1 VNWLAGGLLTPHYE
15 GGLRLRKGLFLGF
28 LGLAFLLLYVVD
40 LTFDD
45 WVADIPRVFL
55 PLLALSAID
64 ILLLSEDSLQHS
76 RSASNRHI
84 SFFKAQFPRIYIQ
97 KQYNLPAPEARQRW
111 LAVLRQW
118 KDENHPNHFYFV
130 ALLRRRLECRTVFYL
145 QRVLIWLSLLS
156 FVALVILAVLS
167 WWGALDLPRFYSLD
181 NAGLTVARIVFP
193 IALLGLYV
201 YLRMDNRPDQDNPT
215 GVWLK
220 WEEINDQL
228 KAWWD
233 QNEGR

>member
-1 VNWLAGGLLTPHYE
+1 MNWLAGGLLTPRSE
-15 GGLRLRKGLFLGF
+15 GGLRFRKGLFLGF

-45 WVADIPRVFL
+45 WVADIPRVLL

-64 ILLLSEDSLQHS
+64 ILLLSEDSLKYS

-84 SFFKAQFPRIYIQ
+84 TFFQAQFPRIHIQ

-130 ALLRRRLECRTVFYL
+130 TLLRRRLGCRTVFYL

-181 NAGLTVARIVFP
+181 NTGLTVARIVFP
-193 IALLGLYV
+193 IVLLSLYV
-201 YLRMDNRPDQDNPT
+201 YLRMDNRPDRDNPT
-215 GVWLK
+215 GVWLRWK
-220 WEEINDQL
+220 EINDQL

>member
-1 VNWLAGGLLTPHYE
+1 VNWLAGGLLTPRSE

-45 WVADIPRVFL
+45 WVADIPRVLL

-64 ILLLSEDSLQHS
+64 ILLLSEDSLKYS

-84 SFFKAQFPRIYIQ
+84 TFFQAQFPRIHIQ
-97 KQYNLPAPEARQRW
+97 KRYNLPAPEARQRW

-130 ALLRRRLECRTVFYL
+130 TLLRRRFECRTVFYL

-167 WWGALDLPRFYSLD
+167 WWGALDLPHFYSLD
-181 NAGLTVARIVFP
+181 NTGLTVARIAFP
-193 IALLGLYV
+193 IALFSLYV
-201 YLRMDNRPDQDNPT
+201 YLRMDNRPDRGNPT
-215 GVWLK
+215 GVWLRWK
-220 WEEINDQL
+220 EINDQL

>member
-1 VNWLAGGLLTPHYE
+1 MNWLAGGLLTPRSE

-28 LGLAFLLLYVVD
+28 LGLAFLLLYVVA

-45 WVADIPRVFL
+45 WVADIPRVLL

-64 ILLLSEDSLQHS
+64 ILLLSEDSLQYS

-84 SFFKAQFPRIYIQ
+84 MFFQSQFLRIYIQ

-118 KDENHPNHFYFV
+118 KDEKHPNHFYFV
-130 ALLRRRLECRTVFYL
+130 ILLRRRLGCRTVFYL

-193 IALLGLYV
+193 LALLSLYV

-215 GVWLK
+215 GVWLR